1 MKKKPMTGAAQVRR
15 AFSELASGKFVANA
29 QQRNRN
35 AKGPW
40 DIVVAMIAIPTWLY
54 LWWLGSE
61 LAWKL
66 HVLFHPEHAG
76 LQSQFWPKDITLWP
90 SVSSAMMDIA
100 PAFPAI
106 GLALMIGN
114 FVTNLMPPARR
125 DFERKALANPN
136 VGYKSAQ
143 AGLFAFTLILL
154 AVSYILV
161 VIGAATL
168 NHLK

>member
-1 MKKKPMTGAAQVRR
+1 MAISM
-15 AFSELASGKFVANA
+15 
-29 QQRNRN
+29 
-35 AKGPW
+35 
-40 DIVVAMIAIPTWLY
+40 VV
-54 LWWLGSE
+54 GSE

-100 PAFPAI
+100 PALPAI

-114 FVTNLMPPARR
+114 FVTNLIPPARR
-125 DFERKALANPN
+125 DFERKALVNPN
-136 VGYKSAQ
+136 VGYKPAQ

-154 AVSYILV
+154 AVSCILV